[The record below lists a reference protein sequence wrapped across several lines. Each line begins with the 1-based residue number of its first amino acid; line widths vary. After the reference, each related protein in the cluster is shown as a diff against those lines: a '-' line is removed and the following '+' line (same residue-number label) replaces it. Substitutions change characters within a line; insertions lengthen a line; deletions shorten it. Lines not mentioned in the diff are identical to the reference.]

1 MTLYSQLDPRWKN
14 ELLGFSSVTIG
25 GYGCTITSIGMLL
38 DETPSSVNA
47 RMKAVGGFADK
58 NLVIWEKIKDAFPEK
73 VESVR
78 RVWYYDNEDV
88 KANIPCIVQV
98 NGAPIGASMHFV
110 VYVGDHKIYDPWGGV
125 ERPTAYYDAQS
136 YCVIKLKPQI
146 QIPQQPT
153 MNDQDKKD
161 IESMHKLREYNGVWY
176 EAKNII
182 DDFEKEKAD
191 RRAEVEALN
200 AKIDRLS
207 TDNLILLDD
216 LETEKKHA
224 KLTLESE
231 LSKQRSEML
240 MACATEKKD
249 LVDQYET
256 KLKDAQKENP
266 VEIVE
271 KETALSV
278 RFQHKPIKERI
289 KAIVD
294 ILLA

>member
-1 MTLYSQLDPRWKN
+1 MTLDEFVAKYIGQRNDFDGYYGTQCFDLFQFYNRDV
-14 ELLGFSSVTIG
+14 LG
-25 GYGCTITSIGMLL
+25 
-38 DETPSSVNA
+38 
-47 RMKAVGGFADK
+47 GGFVPGNAAYDIANTYPK
-58 NLVIWEKIKDAFPEK
+58 NLYAYEKNTPTGVPSPGDVMIWGTEYGPYGHVAIVIE
-73 VESVR
+73 
-78 RVWYYDNEDV
+78 
-88 KANIPCIVQV
+88 ANVTSFKCLSQ
-98 NGAPIGASMHFV
+98 NDPIGRETYIKTYPS
-110 VYVGDHKIYDPWGGV
+110 YKGV
-125 ERPTAYYDAQS
+125 LGW
-136 YCVIKLKPQI
+136 LKPIRQVTS
-146 QIPQQPT
+146 IPQQPT

-161 IESMHKLREYNGVWY
+161 IESMRKLREYNGVWY

-182 DDFEKEKAD
+182 DDYEKEKAD

-200 AKIDRLS
+200 AKNDRLS

-216 LETEKKHA
+216 LEAEKKHA

-249 LVDQYET
+249 LVSEYEE
-256 KLKDAQKENP
+256 KLKASQKENP

-271 KETALSV
+271 RETALSV